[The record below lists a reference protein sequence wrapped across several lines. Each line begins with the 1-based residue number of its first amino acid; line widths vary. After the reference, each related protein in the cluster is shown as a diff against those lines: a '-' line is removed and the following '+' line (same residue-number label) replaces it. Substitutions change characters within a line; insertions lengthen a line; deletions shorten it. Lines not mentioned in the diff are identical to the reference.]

1 MYRVPSAVF
10 GVLAPVLL
18 SIMLSG
24 CSAKMPSLGASD
36 LTPHVSFPQQQN
48 ALTSPGTSSG
58 AMKANEEP
66 SKISNNNYN
75 SSRFGKQNSSTNN
88 EVSYGD
94 GIFINATPSRNT
106 SQITPEGDVVLNFSD
121 ADIRQFAQ
129 SVLGDI
135 LGANFVVDS
144 EVSNKITLRTNR
156 PIPKAAVIPALE
168 TTLAAAGVALTR
180 DGPLYRIVPRSK
192 AKATGLPTVISSR
205 GTPPPGF
212 GVTAVVLSHV
222 SASQMAHVLE
232 PLAPEGG
239 VLRVDDARNLLMLAG
254 NGPEI
259 QTLLDTI
266 DMFDVDTLRGMSF
279 GYFKVANSKASD
291 LATELQSVMKA
302 HAAQSGMDMPQI
314 VPINRVNAVLIIAS
328 RPATLDLAKDWVA
341 RLDKGGDQTTRQLFV
356 YRLKNRSAAE
366 ISSVL
371 NKIFRGDSQAASVP
385 TSSKPQDP
393 IAPDTPT
400 AELTSQGAKP
410 IRVASAQFLP
420 DTATDVPAEPGSD
433 MTLAAGV
440 RIVADEEN
448 NALLIRATRP
458 EYKTIID
465 AIDRL
470 DVVPPLVMIEVTIAE
485 VTLNDGLQY
494 GIEWFLKEKQ
504 SKFSFSSLDT
514 GAIISKFPGFS
525 YFFAAQDIAA
535 VVNAMSSIT
544 DVRVVSSPRVMVRDN
559 KTATLQV
566 GDQVP
571 VVTSTSQSVITS
583 DAPVIQTVQYFDT
596 GVILKVTPR
605 VNSGGLVTLDI
616 NQQVSDVA
624 DKTGN
629 ATSPT
634 IQQRKIDSSI
644 AIQSGEAVVLGGLM
658 RESRS
663 KGGTALPLVS
673 DLPGLGEVFK
683 THDNSKS
690 RTELLVIITP
700 HVVWGRSDA
709 RQVTEEL
716 RQRMEDVVRS
726 ADAKAQTDWSTGHK

>member
-1 MYRVPSAVF
+1 
-10 GVLAPVLL
+10 
-18 SIMLSG
+18 
-24 CSAKMPSLGASD
+24 MPSLGASD
-36 LTPHVSFPQQQN
+36 LAPHVSFPQQSNPLSLSTDGQN
-48 ALTSPGTSSG
+48 PRNGESQPTRDIAKSPNPKREIESHNAGKYPD
-58 AMKANEEP
+58 A
-66 SKISNNNYN
+66 
-75 SSRFGKQNSSTNN
+75 SRY

-94 GIFINATPSRNT
+94 GVFVNGTPSRNA
-106 SQITPEGDVVLNFSD
+106 SQLTPEGDVVLNFSD
-121 ADIRQFAQ
+121 ADVRQFAQ

-156 PIPKAAVIPALE
+156 PIPKTAVIPAVE

-180 DGPLYRIVPRSK
+180 DGALYRIVPQSK
-192 AKATGLPTVISSR
+192 AKASGVPTVVSSR
-205 GTPPPGF
+205 GRPPPGF
-212 GVTAVVLSHV
+212 GVTAVVLNHV

-232 PLAPEGG
+232 PLAPDNSI
-239 VLRVDDARNLLMLAG
+239 LRIDDARNLLMLAG

-259 QTLLDTI
+259 QTLLDTV
-266 DMFDVDTLRGMSF
+266 DMFDIDALRGMSF
-279 GYFKVANSKASD
+279 GYFRVGNAKASE

-302 HAAQSGMDMPQI
+302 HAAQSGMDVPQI
-314 VPINRVNAVLIIAS
+314 VPINRVNAILIIAS
-328 RPATLDLAKDWVA
+328 RPRTLDLAKEWVA
-341 RLDKGGDQTTRQLFV
+341 RLDKGGDQTTRKLFV
-356 YRLKNRSAAE
+356 YRLKNRNASE

-371 NKIFRGDSQAASVP
+371 NKIFHGGNQAMSAA
-385 TSSKPQDP
+385 TSPKLQDA
-393 IAPDTPT
+393 IAPDTPI
-400 AELTSQGAKP
+400 AEISSQGTMP
-410 IRVASAQFLP
+410 IRVASAQAGSE
-420 DTATDVPAEPGSD
+420 TATDVPTDSGADSMQVP
-433 MTLAAGV
+433 GV

-448 NALLIRATRP
+448 NALLIRATQP
-458 EYKTIID
+458 EYSTILD

-485 VTLNDGLQY
+485 VTLNDGLRY

-514 GAIISKFPGFS
+514 GAILSKFPGFS

-571 VVTSTSQSVITS
+571 VVTSTSQSVVTS
-583 DAPVIQTVQYFDT
+583 DAPIIQTVQYFDT

-629 ATSPT
+629 NVTSPT

-663 KGGTALPLVS
+663 KGGTGLPLVS
-673 DLPGLGEVFK
+673 DIPGLGEVFK
-683 THDNSKS
+683 THDNSKA
-690 RTELLVIITP
+690 RTELMVIITP

-709 RQVTEEL
+709 RQITDEL

-726 ADAKAQTDWSTGHK
+726 ADAKERSAWTTWQK